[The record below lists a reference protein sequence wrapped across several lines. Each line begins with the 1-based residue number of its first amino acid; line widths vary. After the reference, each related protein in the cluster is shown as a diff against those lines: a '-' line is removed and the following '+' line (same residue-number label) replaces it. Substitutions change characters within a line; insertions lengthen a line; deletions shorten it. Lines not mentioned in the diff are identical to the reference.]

1 MSAYTVSRLAE
12 DAGVSVSVVRDY
24 VLRGLLR
31 PSGRTAGGISI
42 YDAHALARLRFVR
55 AMLEAGISLAELR
68 DLCHALDGRT
78 HDAGEFLA
86 GLRAHVAA
94 RAAALAVLGQQ
105 LEAMESALRSG
116 TKKPSPGG

>member
-1 MSAYTVSRLAE
+1 M
-12 DAGVSVSVVRDY
+12 SVSVVRDY